1 MTLLENEAEL
11 VKRLCARIL
20 EAEEEEEEKRKILD
34 LGCGSGKLAIYLSEE
49 TGYDVTGVDP
59 IRERIEKAGEKS
71 SSVSFEVQPAEETAF
86 ADSTFDVVVSLK
98 SWHEMV
104 NPKAALR
111 ESMRLLTEGGKIY
124 IIDWVG
130 GVGHTKKYFTMETR
144 AHAKKYFT
152 MERLRQML
160 SEAGFTDIKIELN
173 IEGELMLAEGQ
184 K

>member
-20 EAEEEEEEKRKILD
+20 EAEGEKRKILD
-34 LGCGSGKLAIYLSEE
+34 IGCGSGKLAIYLSEE
-49 TGYDVTGVDP
+49 TGCDVTGVDP
-59 IRERIEKAGEKS
+59 GRERIEKAREKS
-71 SSVSFEVQPAEETAF
+71 SSVTFEVQPAEETIF
-86 ADSTFDVVVSLK
+86 ADNSFDVVVSLK

-104 NPKAALR
+104 DAKAALQ

-130 GVGHTKKYFTMETR
+130 GVAHTKKYFSMETR
-144 AHAKKYFT
+144 AHAKKYFS
-152 MERLRQML
+152 MERLRKML

>member
-1 MTLLENEAEL
+1 MTLLKNEAKL
-11 VKRLCARIL
+11 VRRLCARV
-20 EAEEEEEEKRKILD
+20 EAEEEKRKILD
-34 LGCGSGKLAIYLSEE
+34 IGCGSGKLAIYLSDE

-59 IRERIEKAGEKS
+59 SSERIEKAREES
-71 SSVSFEVQPAEETAF
+71 SSVTFEVQPAEETAF
-86 ADSTFDVVVSLK
+86 AANSFDVVVSLK

-111 ESMRLLTEGGKIY
+111 ESLRLLTEGGKIY

-130 GVGHTKKYFTMETR
+130 GVAHTKKYFSMETR

-152 MERLRQML
+152 MEHLREML
-160 SEAGFTDIKIELN
+160 SEAGFTDIRIELN
-173 IEGELMLAEGQ
+173 IEGELMLVEGQ